1 MRVCVFYSDV
11 WCYLYLL
18 YTAQLVHGSLVVL
31 HAVFSQL
38 QVGRV
43 LNRRY
48 KSVSRFILRY
58 MFMVSL
64 HRYHSPC

>member
-1 MRVCVFYSDV
+1 MFFSFHDFYSDV
-11 WCYLYLL
+11 WCYVHLL

-43 LNRRY
+43 LNRQNLNVRR
-48 KSVSRFILRY
+48 VVLRY
-58 MFMVSL
+58 YVYGFS
-64 HRYHSPC
+64 